1 MTCKQSLEMKDV
13 NDKPD
18 SATGKIVVC
27 TRAPTFEIV
36 DEQIIGTIPK
46 LFSTVFCDV
55 FYYAVQS
62 CVTI

>member
-46 LFSTVFCDV
+46 LFSTAFL
-55 FYYAVQS
+55 
-62 CVTI
+62 